1 MSANTQVTNNERGRR
16 YELTLDGALV
26 GFAEYRPAGPALMF
40 THTEVEEGHEGQGLG
55 STLIRAAL
63 DDARSHGQ
71 QVVPMCPFVA
81 HFIREHR
88 EYVDLVQP
96 EQRGVFGL

>member
-1 MSANTQVTNNERGRR
+1 MSEGTQVTNNEQERR
-16 YELTLDGALV
+16 YELSLDGKLV
-26 GFAEYRPAGPALMF
+26 GFAEYRPAGDALMF

-55 STLIRAAL
+55 STLVGAAL
-63 DDARSHGQ
+63 DDARAQGR

-81 HFIREHR
+81 AFIREHR

-96 EQRGVFGL
+96 GQRGVFGL

>member
-1 MSANTQVTNNERGRR
+1 MNEDTQVTNNEQQRR
-16 YELTLDGALV
+16 YELRLGGKVV
-26 GFAEYRPAGPALMF
+26 GLAEYRPAGDALMF

-55 STLIRAAL
+55 STLVRAAL
-63 DDARSHGQ
+63 DDARAQGR

-81 HFIREHR
+81 AFIRDHR

-96 EQRGVFGL
+96 GQRGVFGL